1 MAKRMTSKER
11 ILKMAEEAVAGK
23 EKKAE
28 KKAEKK
34 KKPTTR
40 KKKVETVKRYKAV
53 WKVFDTGYKEVACF
67 PYSEKDEANAKAKDL
82 TKKKNNNH
90 FVNEIKVLM
99 KEE

>member
-1 MAKRMTSKER
+1 MVKRMTSKER
-11 ILKMAEEAVAGK
+11 IMQMAGETVAGK

-28 KKAEKK
+28 KKKK
-34 KKPTTR
+34 AITR

-99 KEE
+99 KDE

>member
-1 MAKRMTSKER
+1 MVKRMTSKER
-11 ILKMAEEAVAGK
+11 IMQMAGETVAGK

-28 KKAEKK
+28 KKKK
-34 KKPTTR
+34 ATTR

-53 WKVFDTGYKEVACF
+53 WKVFDTSYKEVACF

-82 TKKKNNNH
+82 TRKKNNNH

-99 KEE
+99 KDE

>member
-1 MAKRMTSKER
+1 MVKRMTSKER
-11 ILKMAEEAVAGK
+11 IMQMAGETVAGK

-28 KKAEKK
+28 KKKK
-34 KKPTTR
+34 ATTR

-90 FVNEIKVLM
+90 FVNEIKVLI
-99 KEE
+99 KNE